1 MLSGKLAK
9 SPFRNTT
16 TMNPSLKSFNT
27 FGIQA
32 YAKRIAIVESV
43 QELIAAWNDAAING
57 QPAIL
62 VGEGSNILFLKDFDG
77 TVIVNRITGIEITE
91 QADSWLLHVGA
102 GENWHQLVEKTLQQ
116 GIPGL
121 ENLAL
126 IPGCV
131 GSSPIQNIGAY
142 GIEIKQV
149 CQYVDCIDLN
159 SGQALRLDN
168 EQCQFGYR
176 DSIFKQADYK
186 HYAIVAVGLRL
197 AKKWQPVLTYGSLI
211 QLDPENVT
219 AQQVFESVCEM
230 RTSKLPD
237 PKVNGNAGSFFKN
250 PVITAKEAQELL
262 VHYPNAP
269 HYPQVDG
276 QVKLAAGWLIDQCQL
291 KGHRVGGAAVHRQQA
306 LVLINEYNAS
316 SENIVALAH
325 YVRQQVGKKFNVW
338 LEPEVRFI
346 GNKQE
351 VSALETIA

>member
-1 MLSGKLAK
+1 
-9 SPFRNTT
+9 
-16 TMNPSLKSFNT
+16 MNPSLKSFNT
-27 FGIQA
+27 FGLQVHANSI
-32 YAKRIAIVESV
+32 IVVESV
-43 QELIAAWNDAAING
+43 QALIAAWTEAMNNG

-62 VGEGSNILFLKDFDG
+62 LGEGSNVLFLNDFDG
-77 TVIVNRITGIEITE
+77 TVIVNRIKGIDVTE
-91 QADSWLLHVGA
+91 QEDAWLLHVGA
-102 GENWHQLVEKTLQQ
+102 GENWHQLVRNTLQQ

-142 GIEIKQV
+142 GVEIKQV

-159 SGQALRLDN
+159 SGQALRLDS

-176 DSIFKQADYK
+176 DSIFKQTAYQ

-197 AKKWQPVLTYGSLI
+197 AKQWQPVLSYGSLV
-211 QLDPENVT
+211 QLDPATVT
-219 AQQVFESVCEM
+219 PQQVFDSVCEM

-250 PVITAKEAQELL
+250 PVITAQQAAALF

-269 HYPQVDG
+269 HYPQPDG
-276 QVKLAAGWLIDQCQL
+276 QIKLAAGWLIDQCQL
-291 KGHRVGGAAVHRQQA
+291 KGHQIGGAAVHRQQA
-306 LVLINEYNAS
+306 LVLINEDNAS
-316 SENIVALAH
+316 SMDIVALAH
-325 YVRQQVGKKFNVW
+325 YVRQQVGNKFNVW

-346 GNKQE
+346 GSKQE

>member
-1 MLSGKLAK
+1 
-9 SPFRNTT
+9 
-16 TMNPSLKSFNT
+16 MNSSLQSFNT

-32 YAKRIAIVESV
+32 YAKSITVVESV
-43 QELIAAWNDAAING
+43 QELVEAWNEAVSNE
-57 QPAIL
+57 QPAIIL
-62 VGEGSNILFLKDFDG
+62 GEGSNVLFLNDFAG
-77 TVIVNRITGIEITE
+77 SIIVNRIKGIEVTE
-91 QADSWLLHVGA
+91 QDDAWLLHVGA
-102 GENWHQLVEKTLQQ
+102 GENWHQLVESTLQQ

-142 GIEIKQV
+142 GVEIKQV

-159 SGQALRLDN
+159 SGLALRLDN

-176 DSIFKQADYK
+176 DSIFKQAAYK
-186 HYAIVAVGLRL
+186 HYAIVAIGLRL

-211 QLDPENVT
+211 QLNPATVT
-219 AQQVFESVCEM
+219 AQQVFDSVCEM

-250 PVITAKEAQELL
+250 PVITAQQAQELFA
-262 VHYPNAP
+262 HYPNLP
-269 HYPQVDG
+269 HYPQPDG
-276 QVKLAAGWLIDQCQL
+276 QMKLAAGWLIDQCQL
-291 KGHRVGGAAVHRQQA
+291 KGHQIGGAAVHRQQA
-306 LVLINEYNAS
+306 LVLINEDNAS
-316 SENIVALAH
+316 SADIVALAH
-325 YVRQQVGKKFNVW
+325 YVRQQVGNKFNVW

-346 GNKQE
+346 GSKQE